1 MSPTLLA
8 VCGVAVFLLTACSS
22 PTARPVAGPAPG
34 PPPQTGAPSSTAL
47 NDFYNQK
54 LTWSDCAGFAVSEDD
69 ELRFADPTYDC
80 TFLRVPQD
88 YSHPEAGES
97 KIAVLRRKATSRAQR
112 IGSLLVNPGGPGAS
126 GTGTVVDLT
135 PQVAKTALGQRFD
148 LIGFD
153 PRGVGA
159 SQPAVKCFTPAERD
173 ADRLDD
179 EVDTSPAGVAR
190 IQGKEKD
197 YDRKCVDRSGGD
209 GPLANV
215 GTRDAARDIDIMR
228 AALGDQKLTYLG
240 YSYGTDL
247 GTAYAE
253 QFPQNVRALVLD
265 GAIDP
270 AQNEQQRALG
280 QAAGFQ
286 HAFDTWATWCAAQPD
301 CPLGRNP
308 GKATARFRA
317 LVLPLIGR
325 PVAVADGRKLSY
337 NDALTAATQALYA
350 TQLWAPLKQ
359 GLQELT
365 TGQGSILMTLA
376 DLYYGRQSDGSYTY
390 ELDAFNAVNCVDDK
404 PVTDPATALEMSK
417 QAIAAAPFEDDGH
430 GPSPVLDD
438 CAYWP
443 VPNTGSPHTPHVTG
457 LPPVLVISV
466 TGDPATPYQSGVNL
480 ARDLNARLLT
490 VKGTQ
495 HTVTLQGVS
504 CVDDIVTRYFTSLAL
519 PPDGTQCTAAAPHQ

>member
-1 MSPTLLA
+1 VFLA
-8 VCGVAVFLLTACSS
+8 AAMGAVFLSTSCST
-22 PTARPVAGPAPG
+22 PGGGPAA
-34 PPPQTGAPSSTAL
+34 GAPVTL
-47 NDFYNQK
+47 DTFYAQK
-54 LTWSDCAGFAVSEDD
+54 LTWGGCGALAVSADD
-69 ELRFADPTYDC
+69 KKSFVDPAYDC
-80 TFLRVPQD
+80 TYLRVPLD
-88 YSHPEAGES
+88 YSHPEAGEA
-97 KIAVLRRKATSRAQR
+97 KLAVLRRKATSGAQR
-112 IGSLLVNPGGPGAS
+112 IGSLVVDPGGPGAS
-126 GTGTVVDLT
+126 GTSTAVDLT
-135 PQVAKTALGQRFD
+135 AQVANTPVGQRFD

-190 IQGKEKD
+190 IQAKEKD
-197 YDRKCVDRSGGD
+197 YDKKCVDRSGGD
-209 GPLANV
+209 ALLANV

-253 QFPQNVRALVLD
+253 QFPRNVRALVLD

-270 AQNEQQRALG
+270 AQNQQQRALG

-286 HAFDTWATWCAAQPD
+286 HAFDTFAAWCTGQPACALGHDPAQTTEAY
-301 CPLGRNP
+301 R
-308 GKATARFRA
+308 R
-317 LVLPLIGR
+317 LVLPLIDHQ
-325 PVAVADGRKLSY
+325 VSLADGRKLSY
-337 NDALTAATQALYA
+337 GDAQTATIQALYA
-350 TQLWAPLKQ
+350 TQLWAPLNR
-359 GLQELT
+359 GLQELAA
-365 TGQGSILMTLA
+365 GQGRILTLLA
-376 DLYYGRQSDGSYTY
+376 DLYYGRQPDGTYTY

-404 PVTDPATALEMSK
+404 PVTDPATELAMSK

-430 GPSPVLDD
+430 GPSPALDD
-438 CAYWP
+438 CAFWP
-443 VPNTGSPHTPHVTG
+443 VPNTGSPHTPHISG

-490 VKGTQ
+490 VEGTQ
-495 HTVTLQGVS
+495 HTAALQGIS
-504 CVDDIVTRYFTSLAL
+504 CVDDIVTRYFTDLAL
-519 PPDGTQCTAAAPHQ
+519 PTDGTRCTATTPH